1 MSREELIR
9 RAWDLAEFDLV
20 TDPQSPLHNAI
31 PSESY
36 QGLGDLDT
44 LAETDSTHAPAV
56 TYIPY
61 RRPGPSRPP
70 PVSAQLESQPDR
82 LPKPSSYT
90 YDSAYEKVAAI
101 LGGVTDRVV
110 SSLADLGLA
119 LAGRDAADRHG
130 DTPHP
135 RLVSTVQESD
145 AWFRPRPELWEVLKD
160 T

>member
-20 TDPQSPLHNAI
+20 TDPQSPLHNAV

-44 LAETDSTHAPAV
+44 LAETDHIQAPEA

-61 RRPGPSRPP
+61 RRPEPSNRPP
-70 PVSAQLESQPDR
+70 FPAQPGSHHAPDR
-82 LPKPSSYT
+82 FPEPSSST
-90 YDSAYEKVAAI
+90 YDRAYEQVQAI
-101 LGGVTDRVV
+101 LGGATDHVAK
-110 SSLADLGLA
+110 SLADLGLA
-119 LAGRDAADRHG
+119 LVADSRG

-135 RLVSTVQESD
+135 RLVSTIQESD
-145 AWFRPRPELWEVLKD
+145 VSFRPRPELWEVLKD
-160 T
+160 R